1 MSLLAISYPELEE
14 SDFNWIQLYRKENDD
29 LYYKVVDPHFTL
41 IFPTTN
47 IDEDQFIEE
56 IKNKSKNVH
65 QIEFEI
71 RCATINKDAF
81 SDYYYEFL
89 VPDKGYS
96 DIVKLHDKLYSGILS
111 KCLRLDIDFIPHIG
125 IGDSLESN
133 ITKKI

>member
-56 IKNKSKNVH
+56 IENKSKNVH

-111 KCLRLDIDFIPHIG
+111 KCLRLDMIQ
-125 IGDSLESN
+125 N
-133 ITKKI
+133 